1 MTIRTAAVPLLV
13 IAVLVP
19 AVMLLSGHDAGLPSG
34 DKTVTTVSLD
44 EDALDFTTL
53 TKGSE
58 LVIKG
63 NVLGSYVFT
72 KQAYDGQAFPD
83 IYTKYEIK
91 VANVLKGETDQDT
104 ITIVTRGGEIS
115 DRISVT
121 EAVQIKETD
130 DVILFLEKSG
140 AHYTGA
146 GNYNPIAPVQGVFL
160 LEEDI
165 AKSGAFGDTSESD
178 LMHAIEAAQQE

>member
-1 MTIRTAAVPLLV
+1 MTVRTAAAPLLG
-13 IAVLVP
+13 IAVLMP
-19 AVMLLSGHDAGLPSG
+19 AVMLLSGHDAGLPAG
-34 DKTVTTVSLD
+34 DKTITAVSLG

-63 NVLGSYVFT
+63 NVLGSHAFT
-72 KQAYDGQAFPD
+72 RQAYDGQVFPD

-104 ITIVTRGGEIS
+104 ITIVTHGGEIS

-121 EAVQIKETD
+121 EAVHIKEAD
-130 DVILFLEKSG
+130 DVILFLEKNG

-146 GNYNPIAPVQGVFL
+146 DSYNLIAPVQGVFL

-178 LMHAIEAAQQE
+178 LIYAIEAAG